1 MLYKL
6 RTASDWVL
14 VMDSAGKDL
23 NKIFNIFNVFSR
35 FFYNICY
42 IFFFNKFFFKF
53 LDPGL
58 E

>member
-35 FFYNICY
+35 FFTTFVTD
-42 IFFFNKFFFKF
+42 FF
-53 LDPGL
+53 
-58 E
+58 